1 VPLLPHCANLSERK
15 GQINH
20 RTKFEVFI
28 LLIRENTSYILPRY
42 AMVNI
47 LIKSKQET
55 ALERRESR
63 PRYAL
68 SILTKLLFHLFA
80 AFICVSFVE
89 ACRPLLRPEMIT
101 RSSLKEASLKNLI
114 PLPVSIRPGEGGF
127 PITSRTVIV
136 VDSEID
142 EELETGRFLADKLHD
157 VTGYPIRV
165 AALQPSSKEGNIIL
179 TISDS
184 DDALGEEGYELTV
197 TESFLK
203 IKANR
208 SAGLFWG
215 IQTVIQLLPPV
226 LEGAIVSQAQVEIP
240 AVAMM
245 DYPRFAWRGAML
257 DVARHFF
264 SVQDVERFIDWMALY
279 KMNRFHIHL
288 TDDQG
293 WRIMIHSWPNLAL
306 HGGSTQTGGG
316 QGGYYTQ
323 AEYTEIVTYAQ
334 KRHILVVPEID
345 MPGHTNA
352 ALASYPA
359 LNCDGTAPSLYTG
372 IEVGFSTLCTEKDS
386 VRKFIEDIVREI
398 CSLTPGQ
405 YIHIGGDEAS
415 ATSPADYIRF
425 IDYVQSVV
433 RSNNKQLIGWG
444 EVARAHLLPSSII
457 QYWND
462 RKAFAAGTQNKRFIM
477 SPGSKAYMDM
487 KYDSSTVL
495 GQNWAGYIE
504 VEKAYN
510 WDPVS
515 EIAGASEHNIL
526 GLEAAL
532 WTETIR
538 TIPDIEYMTFP
549 RLPGYAEIGW
559 SQQSKRNWEEYRIR
573 LSEHGKRWAA
583 MGINF
588 YKSPQVQWK

>member
-1 VPLLPHCANLSERK
+1 
-15 GQINH
+15 
-20 RTKFEVFI
+20 
-28 LLIRENTSYILPRY
+28 
-42 AMVNI
+42 M
-47 LIKSKQET
+47 
-55 ALERRESR
+55 
-63 PRYAL
+63 L
-68 SILTKLLFHLFA
+68 SILTKLLFHLCA

-89 ACRPLLRPEMIT
+89 ACRPLLRPEMNT

-114 PLPVSIRPGEGGF
+114 PLPVSIRPGEGAF
-127 PITSRTVIV
+127 PITSNTVIV

-142 EELETGRFLADKLHD
+142 EELETGRFLADKLQGA
-157 VTGYPIRV
+157 TGYNIRV
-165 AALQPSSKEGNIIL
+165 VALQPPSKEGNIIL

-197 TESFLK
+197 TESFIK
-203 IKANR
+203 IKAYR

-226 LEGAIVSQAQVEIP
+226 LVGSTVPQAPLHIP
-240 AVAMM
+240 AVAMT

-293 WRIMIHSWPNLAL
+293 WRIMIHSWPKLAL
-306 HGGSTQTGGG
+306 HGGSTQTDGG

-386 VRKFIEDIVREI
+386 TKKFVEDIVREI

-433 RSNNKQLIGWG
+433 YANNKQLIGWG

-462 RKAFAAGTQNKRFIM
+462 RKAFVTDTLNKRFII
-477 SPGSKAYMDM
+477 SPASKAYMDM

-515 EIAGASEHNIL
+515 EIAGASEHNIA

-532 WTETIR
+532 WTETIL
-538 TIPDIEYMTFP
+538 TISDIEYMVFP
-549 RLPGYAEIGW
+549 RLAGYAEIGW

-573 LSEHGKRWAA
+573 LAEHGKRWAA
-583 MGINF
+583 AGINF